1 MKKYIS
7 KWLDE
12 GLINAG
18 QAKQM
23 LSDVEKTSSQS
34 NSNKIIYVFSTIGA
48 AFVGVGLILFT
59 AANWQAIPSIVK
71 ILMFMGLTFASAFSG
86 YYLEYVNK
94 IYPKTGSSL
103 IFLSAILFGAL
114 IFLLAQIY
122 HTGSNEGL
130 HWLVLIWMVS
140 ILPYI
145 YIFYSRSVSY
155 LVCALLI
162 TWFSVFIFTNNDIG
176 HIMKF
181 LPALYYLSGIFLFSF
196 GKANEFIKDF
206 SKTSDIFE
214 KSGFFVIML
223 SLFILTF
230 SFSYFTFD
238 KEFIFFDFM
247 AKFKFLPVM
256 LTPLIIISSVFMFLA
271 SFFFNP
277 AKKNNL
283 SENILIT
290 AVLSFCILI
299 LGHSFMP
306 KLVTNLFFA
315 AITLI
320 VIFTG
325 YTKKEMFYTA
335 LGIFWLII
343 FMIVK
348 YFDIFWDLLPRSVF
362 FIAGGIILVS
372 SALFFERK
380 RKNLKTEIKV
390 YEP

>member
-1 MKKYIS
+1 
-7 KWLDE
+7 
-12 GLINAG
+12 
-18 QAKQM
+18 M
-23 LSDVEKTSSQS
+23 LSDVEKNSSQS

-71 ILMFMGLTFASAFSG
+71 ILMFMGLAFASAFGG

-94 IYPKTGSSL
+94 NYQKTGSSL

-130 HWLVLIWMVS
+130 HWLVLIWTISVF
-140 ILPYI
+140 PYV
-145 YIFYSRSVSY
+145 YIFHSRSVSY

-162 TWFSVFIFTNNDIG
+162 IWFSIFIFANNDIERT
-176 HIMKF
+176 MKF
-181 LPALYYLSGIFLFSF
+181 LPVFYYLSGIFLFSF
-196 GKANEFIKDF
+196 GKVNEFIKDF
-206 SKTSDIFE
+206 SKVSDVFE

-230 SFSYFTFD
+230 SYSYFTFD
-238 KEFIFFDFM
+238 EEFILFDFM

-256 LTPLIIISSVFMFLA
+256 LAPLIIISSVFMFLA

-283 SENILIT
+283 SENILVT
-290 AVLSFCILI
+290 AILSFCILI
-299 LGHSFMP
+299 LGYSFMP

-315 AITLI
+315 AVTLI
-320 VIFTG
+320 AIFTG
-325 YTKKEMFYTA
+325 YIKKEMFYKA

-348 YFDIFWDLLPRSVF
+348 YFDMFWNLLPRSIF

-372 SALFFERK
+372 AALFFERK
-380 RKNLKTEIKV
+380 RKSLKTEIKV